1 MAVLT
6 GNGIDFGV
14 GGVLNSKY
22 GIIPQSVPMIFISTT
37 APTGWTQVTTQNDKC
52 LRVVNNT
59 TTGGTSAGTNTFST
73 TLATQPVSAT
83 VPVTI
88 NGFSSGGTSL
98 STNTIPIHSHTLNSG
113 GNIACSGTT
122 PSQPVAAPGAA
133 PGTTTGN
140 YGNGGSHSHPINY
153 TSASG
158 PGSSSIDF
166 RVQYVDCII
175 CTLN

>member
-6 GNGIDFGV
+6 GNGIDFGA
-14 GGVLNSKY
+14 GGSLNSRY
-22 GIIPQSVPMIFISTT
+22 GIIPQSVPMIFISSS

-52 LRVVNNT
+52 LRVVNNG
-59 TTGGTSAGTNTFST
+59 TTGGTSGGTNTFST
-73 TLATQPVSAT
+73 TLATRPVSAT

-88 NGFSSGGTSL
+88 SGLSVGNTTL
-98 STNTIPIHSHTLNSG
+98 STNTIPSHAHSLNSG
-113 GNIACSGTT
+113 GNIGCGPGVNVSA
-122 PSQPVAAPGAA
+122 AAPGSS
-133 PGTTTGN
+133 TGN
-140 YGNGGSHSHPINY
+140 YGNGGGHSHPITF